1 MAEEDQLKDRAFY
14 AWIAG
19 FAVVVG
25 VLVWSLS
32 PGSSEHPSIGGG
44 GYDLSGPVYTLM
56 LLAFTGLWSV
66 ATLLTGLNHSDAG
79 IRRHAFIL
87 AVIGLITFS
96 LSVMIWGNNLS

>member
-1 MAEEDQLKDRAFY
+1 LKYRAFY

-25 VLVWSLS
+25 VLIWSLS
-32 PGSSEHPSIGGG
+32 HGSSEHPSIGGG

-79 IRRHAFIL
+79 IRRRAFIL